1 MPVTVHP
8 SAPSPAPSS
17 APSSGEL
24 SRARTA
30 RRAVADLLVLVGVAA
45 CALSLLQ
52 VTGGVAG
59 QARLVVTIAFLLLG
73 PGWAAAGFLRRA
85 PAAHVWLLTVGVGV
99 ATTLLIGQAM
109 VMTGWWA
116 PTGALYVTTLLS
128 VPFLLRHAVVAQ

>member
-1 MPVTVHP
+1 MTVHP
-8 SAPSPAPSS
+8 SAPSPAPSP
-17 APSSGEL
+17 APSSAEL

-30 RRAVADLLVLVGVAA
+30 RRAVAVQLVLVGVVA
-45 CALSLLQ
+45 CALSLLH

-59 QARLVVTIAFLLLG
+59 QARLVATIAFLLLG

-116 PTGALYVTTLLS
+116 PTGAARCSTS
-128 VPFLLRHAVVAQ
+128 SS

>member
-30 RRAVADLLVLVGVAA
+30 RRTVAVLLVLVGVVA

-116 PTGALYVTTLLS
+116 PAGALYVTTLLS

>member
-1 MPVTVHP
+1 MTVHP

-17 APSSGEL
+17 AHSSAEL

-30 RRAVADLLVLVGVAA
+30 RRAVAVLLVLVGVVA

-52 VTGGVAG
+52 VTGAVAG
-59 QARLVVTIAFLLLG
+59 QLRLVVTIAFLLLG
-73 PGWAAAGFLRRA
+73 PGWSAAGFLRRA

-116 PTGALYVTTLLS
+116 PAGALYATTVLS

>member
-1 MPVTVHP
+1 MTVHP
-8 SAPSPAPSS
+8 SAPSPAPLSASS
-17 APSSGEL
+17 AEL

-30 RRAVADLLVLVGVAA
+30 RRAVAVLLVLAGVLA

-52 VTGGVAG
+52 VTGAVAG
-59 QARLVVTIAFLLLG
+59 QLRLVVTIAFLLLG

-109 VMTGWWA
+109 VMIGVWA
-116 PTGALYVTTLLS
+116 PAGALYATTVLS